1 MAKAIDQDDSSAGP
15 QIPSRGASMLGRIL
29 QSSRH
34 GTAFDAPLLNQPG
47 RWLLRA
53 VLMGA
58 WCVSLGSVA
67 SLVLFSMTV
76 GWFLADGAINAIGR
90 LLAICGFAVIL
101 IGIATWFLGMFK
113 LHKPTP
119 LAGRATD
126 KIGRPR

>member
-1 MAKAIDQDDSSAGP
+1 
-15 QIPSRGASMLGRIL
+15 MLGRIL
-29 QSSRH
+29 NAGRH
-34 GTAFDAPLLNQPG
+34 GTAFDAPVLNQPG

-58 WCVSLGSVA
+58 WCVSLGSAA

-76 GWFLADGAINAIGR
+76 GWFLPVGAIDAIGQ
-90 LLAICGFAVIL
+90 LLAICGFAVVL
-101 IGIATWFLGMFK
+101 VGIATWFLGMFK

-119 LAGRATD
+119 LAARATD